1 VIVEHDIWSIVS
13 SRYWLKGQTPTVA
26 VTEESK
32 KEQNF
37 LTWRLT
43 KLELDHLA
51 ATFQLQFVLQY
62 KIKHGRNYNIEL
74 KLRVRTLGTL
84 ILHNRDDN
92 QYSLLPHEDI
102 VNPGIMGH
110 ETDIIPRQWEQLLQ
124 CWNFLWKQKHRL
136 YYYKMHKMTST
147 ISGRLVFHFTSFI
160 ISFTILYE

>member
-1 VIVEHDIWSIVS
+1 LKHSIISV
-13 SRYWLKGQTPTVA
+13 L
-26 VTEESK
+26 TEGTNANCSCHRRKQE
-32 KEQNF
+32 EQNF

-51 ATFQLQFVLQY
+51 ATIQLQFVLQY

-124 CWNFLWKQKHRL
+124 CWNFL
-136 YYYKMHKMTST
+136 
-147 ISGRLVFHFTSFI
+147 
-160 ISFTILYE
+160 